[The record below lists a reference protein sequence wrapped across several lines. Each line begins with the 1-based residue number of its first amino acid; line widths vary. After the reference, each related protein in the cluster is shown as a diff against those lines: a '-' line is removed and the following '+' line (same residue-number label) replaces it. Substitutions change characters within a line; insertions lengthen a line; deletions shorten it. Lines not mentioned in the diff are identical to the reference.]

1 MGHRLTVFVVLSV
14 LSIAMAGGAEPQTP
28 PTPAAAPPPIA
39 SADSET
45 PGVQLQVTKLKRLG
59 DSVMLQF
66 VLINNSDSSYDPGIK
81 LDASGGAGRRSVDG
95 IFLLDLAGKKKYEV
109 VRDSDQL
116 CLCSHDLQPMAAKSR
131 LNVWAKFPAPPD
143 NVKKV
148 GVVVP
153 HFLPMDDVPLSQ

>member
-1 MGHRLTVFVVLSV
+1 MGHRVTVLVVLFV
-14 LSIAMAGGAEPQTP
+14 LSIAMSGVADAQTSP
-28 PTPAAAPPPIA
+28 APAAAPPPIA
-39 SADSET
+39 TTDSET

-66 VLINNSDSSYDPGIK
+66 VLINNSDSSYDPQK
-81 LDASGGAGRRSVDG
+81 LDASGLHRNADG

-109 VRDSDQL
+109 VRDSDQQ

-143 NVKKV
+143 NVKKL